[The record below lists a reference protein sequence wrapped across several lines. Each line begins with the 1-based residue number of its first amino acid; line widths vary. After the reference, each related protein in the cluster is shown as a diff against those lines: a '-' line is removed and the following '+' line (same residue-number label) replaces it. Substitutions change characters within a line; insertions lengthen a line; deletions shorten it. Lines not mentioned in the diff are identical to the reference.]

1 MNQPPVLDRARIV
14 LVRPRHPGNIGSAAR
29 AMLTMGIARLYL
41 VAPEQFPDK
50 KADVMAASAIDV
62 LKRATLTRTLDEALA
77 GVRLSVGVTARQREL
92 AVRMLDCREAARQIA
107 AELAANAGEVALVF
121 GPEVYGLSNAELDYC
136 QLLLTISTNPGYG
149 SLNLAAAVQVVCYEL
164 RMALS
169 IDPAPSFFTDELA
182 THEEIEG
189 FHRHLEET
197 LYRIEFLR
205 PELPQRVT
213 RRLRRLFA
221 RTRLEREEV
230 NILRGILKQVNL
242 LAEETAANAANSA
255 ARAAPSGVLHCDN
268 AAGERK

>member
-1 MNQPPVLDRARIV
+1 MNPDQTLARVRIV
-14 LVRPRHPGNIGSAAR
+14 LVRPSHPGNIGSAAR

-50 KADVMAASAIDV
+50 KADIMAAGADEV
-62 LKRATLTRTLDEALA
+62 LRQATVVRTLDEALT
-77 GVRLSVGVTARQREL
+77 GVHLSVGVTARQREL
-92 AVRMLDCREAARQIA
+92 AVRMLDCRAAA
-107 AELAANAGEVALVF
+107 HAVATELAGSSSEVALIF

-136 QLLLTISTNPGYG
+136 QLLLTIPSNAHYG

-164 RMALS
+164 RIAAGGGVAAS
-169 IDPAPSFFTDELA
+169 SFSDELA
-182 THEEIEG
+182 THDEIEG

-205 PELPQRVT
+205 PELPQRVS

-230 NILRGILKQVNL
+230 NILRGVLKQVNL
-242 LAEETAANAANSA
+242 LADRETAAHCGAAT
-255 ARAAPSGVLHCDN
+255 
-268 AAGERK
+268 GEGEYEFKPRDRGPG